1 MGGVIMLAQF
11 QSLYPNGSI
20 ISELLQIFQGKYI
33 VRVSLQIEGVTRAT
47 GMAGAET
54 VEAAEDQA
62 RNRALM
68 VLGMA
73 NTPGETVAFSAKPV
87 SLVQVK
93 TPVNT
98 TTTLR
103 ESAPTAQDVAS
114 TQWSVTNNT
123 EISSSAGIEY
133 DTNNTSDSFNQSLNQ
148 GVSTSVTRE
157 EQLDTVI
164 QKLEISSSPEP
175 EYQFSLPTPPNNV
188 TPFTPRNYSAPED
201 IGVVSGIG
209 TRKKKSEPV
218 NLSDVIAQTDVQ
230 IERLGWTKEQ
240 GREHLKK
247 TYGKLGRSLLS
258 EEELLDFLNYL
269 KSEPDPIAG
278 F

>member
-1 MGGVIMLAQF
+1 MLAQF

-20 ISELLQIFQGKYI
+20 ISELVQIFQGKYI

-47 GMAGAET
+47 GMAGADT
-54 VEAAEDQA
+54 VEIAEDQA

-68 VLGMA
+68 VLGITNA
-73 NTPGETVAFSAKPV
+73 TGETEAFSPKPISPV
-87 SLVQVK
+87 TVNPTVK
-93 TPVNT
+93 TATLLNEYVPEIGDVVSSQWPQASNTKNDTSNQALDQSFSAT
-98 TTTLR
+98 TTRQELFDT
-103 ESAPTAQDVAS
+103 SAP
-114 TQWSVTNNT
+114 N
-123 EISSSAGIEY
+123 
-133 DTNNTSDSFNQSLNQ
+133 
-148 GVSTSVTRE
+148 
-157 EQLDTVI
+157 
-164 QKLEISSSPEP
+164 LEIVASPEP
-175 EYQFSLPTPPNNV
+175 EPQPFPEITNSNV
-188 TPFTPRNYSAPED
+188 TPFTPRSYSPPED
-201 IGVVSGIG
+201 AGLRSGIAKSK
-209 TRKKKSEPV
+209 RKSEPV

-269 KSEPDPIAG
+269 KSQPDPIAG

>member
-1 MGGVIMLAQF
+1 MLAQF
-11 QSLYPNGSI
+11 QRLYPNGSI
-20 ISELLQIFQGKYI
+20 ISELVEIFQGKYI

-47 GMAGAET
+47 AMAGADT

-68 VLGMA
+68 VLGI
-73 NTPGETVAFSAKPV
+73 T
-87 SLVQVK
+87 
-93 TPVNT
+93 NT
-98 TTTLR
+98 TR
-103 ESAPTAQDVAS
+103 ENAAV
-114 TQWSVTNNT
+114 SV
-123 EISSSAGIEY
+123 
-133 DTNNTSDSFNQSLNQ
+133 
-148 GVSTSVTRE
+148 
-157 EQLDTVI
+157 
-164 QKLEISSSPEP
+164 SPEP
-175 EYQFSLPTPPNNV
+175 VSPVTVNPPPKTTTVFHESVPSTGDVARSQWSLDSNTKNDTYNQTLDRSFSETTPTEEKVDTSAPNLNLVSNPEPELQPLPEIPPSNV
-188 TPFTPRNYSAPED
+188 TPFTPRSYSSVED
-201 IGVVSGIG
+201 TGLRLGIG
-209 TRKKKSEPV
+209 KTKRKSEPV

-269 KSEPDPIAG
+269 KAQPDPIAG